1 MIEPL
6 QNWQFTPI
14 AFLAMSAV
22 FGAML
27 YFVAWWGL
35 PFLHDI
41 AGNAVQRIFKNSA
54 IPILSQLTN
63 RAVDL
68 VFAAFALRLLG
79 VTGNGQYAIAVVTW
93 LYLKTISDFGL
104 SVLVTREAA
113 REPER
118 AGRLLGASTLMRI
131 LVLGGIAPFA
141 VIYAT
146 GGIAWF
152 DLAPVSAGAIV
163 IMMLSI
169 IPGSYG
175 EAVNSVFNA
184 RERMELPAILNIF
197 TNLSRFGLGLAAL
210 FAGFGVI
217 GLAVAALLATVISAG
232 AYHVSLRHLGIWP
245 EWWICREQIS
255 WFARVSWPLLLN
267 ALLLNLFF
275 RVDVFVIQAV
285 QGDAALGT
293 YDAAYKYV
301 NMLIILPAYF
311 TLAIFPIL
319 SRYAVDGGDRLL
331 TAFRHASR
339 FLLVIAWPIT
349 IGTLFLAPWMIR
361 LLGGDA
367 FLPASADVLR
377 VIIWFLPLSFVNG
390 VVQYTLIAAN
400 QQRTI
405 SGAFALAVGFNF
417 LANLV
422 FVPLYG
428 YMASAVIT
436 IATEFVLFGPL
447 AYAMHRHIGYPGW
460 IGLLGKPSIAG
471 LAMGGVS
478 ALLVPLAGLA
488 PGLLL
493 GSLTFPGVLWFLG
506 VIDRDDLHL
515 FRLLLA
521 RNRPAAGAPDLDP
534 PQTGESP

>member
-6 QNWQFTPI
+6 ENWQYTPVALLAAGVVFTG
-14 AFLAMSAV
+14 L
-22 FGAML
+22 L
-27 YFVAWWGL
+27 YLVAWWGM
-35 PFLHDI
+35 PFLHNI
-41 AGNAVQRIFKNSA
+41 AGNTIQRIAKNSA
-54 IPILSQLTN
+54 VPIASQLAN

-118 AGRLLGASTLMRI
+118 ASNLLGASTIMRI
-131 LVLGGIAPFA
+131 LVLGAIAPFA
-141 VIYAT
+141 LIYVM
-146 GGIAWF
+146 GGLAWF
-152 DLAPVSAGAIV
+152 DLAPVSAWAIV

-175 EAVNSVFNA
+175 EAVNSVYNA

-217 GLAVAALLATVISAG
+217 GLAVAALVSTAISAG
-232 AYHVSLRHLGIWP
+232 AYHVSLRHLDIWP
-245 EWWICREQIS
+245 SWSISREQIG
-255 WFARVSWPLLLN
+255 WFASVSWPLLLN

-275 RVDVFVIQAV
+275 RVDVFVIQAA
-285 QGDAALGT
+285 QGDTALGT
-293 YDAAYKYV
+293 YDAAYKFV

-319 SRYAVDGGDRLL
+319 SRYATDGRDALL
-331 TAFRHASR
+331 PAFQRASR
-339 FLLVIAWPIT
+339 FMLIVAWPIT
-349 IGTLFLAPWMIR
+349 IATLALAPWMIR
-361 LLGGDA
+361 ILGGDA
-367 FLPASADVLR
+367 FLPESSDVLR

-390 VVQYTLIAAN
+390 VIQYTLIAAN

-417 LANLV
+417 VANLV
-422 FVPLYG
+422 FVPIYG
-428 YMASAVIT
+428 YMAAAVIT
-436 IATEFVLFGPL
+436 ILTEFVLFTPL
-447 AYAMHRHIGYPGW
+447 AIAMRRHVGQPGW
-460 IGLLGKPSIAG
+460 ISLLGRPSVAG
-471 LAMGGVS
+471 LAMGGI
-478 ALLVPLAGLA
+478 AFILIPLIGLIAGLIVA
-488 PGLLL
+488 SIGFIAALWIT
-493 GSLTFPGVLWFLG
+493 GGV
-506 VIDRDDLHL
+506 
-515 FRLLLA
+515 
-521 RNRPAAGAPDLDP
+521 
-534 PQTGESP
+534 TGEDMTILRRLVERRPEPDTPDEPS

>member
-6 QNWQFTPI
+6 ENWQFTPV
-14 AFLAMSAV
+14 AFLLSSALFAV
-22 FGAML
+22 LL
-27 YFVAWWGL
+27 YIMAWWGL
-35 PFLHDI
+35 PFLHDL
-41 AGNAVQRIFKNSA
+41 AGNTVQRIFKNSA
-54 IPILSQLTN
+54 VPIASQLTN

-113 REPER
+113 RNPER
-118 AGRLLGASTLMRI
+118 EGSLLGASTLMRI
-131 LVLGGIAPFA
+131 LILGIVAPFA
-141 VIYAT
+141 VVYVL
-146 GGIAWF
+146 GGLAWF

-210 FAGFGVI
+210 FAGYGVV
-217 GLAVAALLATVISAG
+217 GLAVAALLATLISAG
-232 AYHVSLRHLGIWP
+232 AYHVSLRHLDIRPTWA
-245 EWWICREQIS
+245 ISREQVT
-255 WFARVSWPLLLN
+255 WFAQLSWPLLLN
-267 ALLLNLFF
+267 ALLMNLFF
-275 RVDVFVIQAV
+275 RVDVFVIQAAR
-285 QGDAALGT
+285 GDAELGT

-319 SRYAVDGGDRLL
+319 SRYAANSGDQLL
-331 TAFRHASR
+331 EAFRHASR
-339 FLLVIAWPIT
+339 FLLVLAWPIT
-349 IGTLFLAPWMIR
+349 VTTLFLAPWMIR

-367 FLPASADVLR
+367 FLPESADVLR
-377 VIIWFLPLSFVNG
+377 LIIWFLPLSFVNG
-390 VVQYTLIAAN
+390 VAQYTLIATN

-405 SGAFALAVGFNF
+405 SLAFAIAVGFNF
-417 LANLV
+417 LSNLV

-428 YMASAVIT
+428 YMAAAVIT
-436 IATEFVLFGPL
+436 IATEFVLFTPL
-447 AYAMHRHIGYPGW
+447 AYAMHRHVGYPGW
-460 IGLLGKPSIAG
+460 TSLLGRPTIAG
-471 LAMGGVS
+471 LGMGLTI
-478 ALLVPLAGLA
+478 ALLVPFTGLL
-488 PGLLL
+488 PGLIAGGLTYPLL
-493 GSLTFPGVLWFLG
+493 LWG
-506 VIDRDDLHL
+506 IGAIGPRDMAL
-515 FRLLLA
+515 FRQLMS
-521 RNRPAAGAPDLDP
+521 RRQSTVQPPDEASRSSN
-534 PQTGESP
+534 ESP

>member
-6 QNWQFTPI
+6 EDWQFTPVAFLSGSI
-14 AFLAMSAV
+14 AFAV
-22 FGAML
+22 LL
-27 YFVAWWGL
+27 YLIAWWGM
-35 PFLHDI
+35 PFLHQI
-41 AGNAVQRIFKNSA
+41 AGNTVQRVAKNSA
-54 IPILSQLTN
+54 IPIASQLTN

-113 REPER
+113 RNPER
-118 AGRLLGASTLMRI
+118 APDLLGASTLMRI
-131 LVLGGIAPFA
+131 LVLGVVAPFA
-141 VIYAT
+141 VFYVM
-146 GGIAWF
+146 GGLAWF
-152 DLAPVSAGAIV
+152 DLAPVSAWAIV

-217 GLAVAALLATVISAG
+217 GLAVAALLATIVSAG
-232 AYHVSLRHLGIWP
+232 AYHVSLRHLEIWP
-245 EWWICREQIS
+245 RWIISREQIV
-255 WFARVSWPLLLN
+255 WFAKVSWPLLLN

-275 RVDVFVIQAV
+275 RVDVFVIQAA
-285 QGDAALGT
+285 QGDTALGT
-293 YDAAYKYV
+293 YDAAYKFV

-319 SRYAVDGGDRLL
+319 SRYAVDGGDQLL
-331 TAFRHASR
+331 TAFRYASR
-339 FLLVIAWPIT
+339 LMLIAAWPIT
-349 IGTLFLAPWMIR
+349 IATLALAPWMIR
-361 LLGGDA
+361 ILGGDE
-367 FLPASADVLR
+367 FLPESADVLR

-390 VVQYTLIAAN
+390 VIQYTLIAAN

-405 SGAFALAVGFNF
+405 SGAFGLAVGFNF
-417 LANLV
+417 LANLI

-428 YMASAVIT
+428 YMAAAVIT
-436 IATEFVLFGPL
+436 ILTEFVLFTPL
-447 AYAMHRHIGYPGW
+447 AIAMRRHVGNPGW
-460 IGLLGKPSIAG
+460 ITLLGRPTAAG
-471 LAMGGVS
+471 LVMGAVA
-478 ALLVPLAGLA
+478 ALMIPLAGLV
-488 PGLLL
+488 PGLLIASIAFA
-493 GSLTFPGVLWFLG
+493 GALWIAG
-506 VIDRDDLHL
+506 GIDEYDLAL
-515 FRLLLA
+515 VRRLLE
-521 RNRPAAGAPDLDP
+521 RNRPESDS
-534 PQTGESP
+534 GESL

>member
-6 QNWQFTPI
+6 DNWQYTPV
-14 AFLAMSAV
+14 AFLACGIL
-22 FGAML
+22 FTGLL
-27 YFVAWWGL
+27 YLLAWWGM
-35 PFLHDI
+35 PFLHNI
-41 AGNAVQRIFKNSA
+41 AGNTIQRIAKNSA
-54 IPILSQLTN
+54 IPIASQLAN

-118 AGRLLGASTLMRI
+118 ASNLLGASTLMRI
-131 LVLGGIAPFA
+131 LVLGGVAPFA
-141 VIYAT
+141 LIYIM
-146 GGIAWF
+146 GGLAWF
-152 DLAPVSAGAIV
+152 DLASVSAWAIV

-175 EAVNSVFNA
+175 EAVNSVYNA

-197 TNLSRFGLGLAAL
+197 TNLSRFGIGLAAL

-217 GLAVAALLATVISAG
+217 GLAVAALVSTAISAG
-232 AYHVSLRHLGIWP
+232 AYHVSLRHLDIWP
-245 EWWICREQIS
+245 AWSISREQIT
-255 WFARVSWPLLLN
+255 WFASVSWPLLLN

-275 RVDVFVIQAV
+275 RVDVFVIQAA
-285 QGDAALGT
+285 QGDSALGT
-293 YDAAYKYV
+293 YDAAYKFV

-319 SRYAVDGGDRLL
+319 SRYAVDGGNALL
-331 TAFRHASR
+331 SAFQRASR
-339 FLLVIAWPIT
+339 FMLIVAWPIT
-349 IGTLFLAPWMIR
+349 IATLALAPWMI
-361 LLGGDA
+361 LVLGGDA

-390 VVQYTLIAAN
+390 VIQYTLIAAN

-417 LANLV
+417 LANMI
-422 FVPLYG
+422 FVPVFG
-428 YMASAVIT
+428 YMAAAVIT
-436 IATEFVLFGPL
+436 ILTEFVLFTPL
-447 AYAMHRHIGYPGW
+447 AIAMRRHVGQPGW
-460 IGLLGKPSIAG
+460 ISLFGRPTIAG
-471 LAMGGVS
+471 LAMG
-478 ALLVPLAGLA
+478 AMTIALVPVIGAVGGLIVA
-488 PGLLL
+488 SL
-493 GSLTFPGVLWFLG
+493 GFLVVLWIVG
-506 VIDRDDLHL
+506 
-515 FRLLLA
+515 
-521 RNRPAAGAPDLDP
+521 GM
-534 PQTGESP
+534 TGEDIATLRQLLERPGNPNPDEPL